1 MNSLLM
7 SPVSGPKLGTLHS
20 VTNECTHCFKT
31 VRKTVALV
39 VVKLLMYLIL
49 ICSELLQPHSFTYA
63 VLFFVCSLSRLL
75 AVLFWFFLKEI
86 VGENYLKIKAADNT
100 VNF

>member
-75 AVLFWFFLKEI
+75 AVLFCFVFFKRKL
-86 VGENYLKIKAADNT
+86 
-100 VNF
+100 

>member
-39 VVKLLMYLIL
+39 VVKLLVYFIL

-63 VLFFVCSLSRLL
+63 VLFCVCSLSRLL
-75 AVLFWFFLKEI
+75 VVFFFKRKL
-86 VGENYLKIKAADNT
+86 
-100 VNF
+100 